1 MTGTEE
7 EPIEQSTTR
16 WKPTK
21 NATDSVLTGETD
33 GEVMAGRLE
42 DTRKG
47 FIARNVILVTITT
60 MDLVLERTA
69 SNSDGEVYRCIFR
82 YLASI
87 GRKVNITYTLTFMS
101 LMVVRWYVALISET
115 EESELPILF
124 LIDLELVHA
133 FDLSLDLRRPKRS
146 VPQRCCYCS

>member
-1 MTGTEE
+1 M
-7 EPIEQSTTR
+7 
-16 WKPTK
+16 
-21 NATDSVLTGETD
+21 D

-101 LMVVRWYVALISET
+101 LMVVR
-115 EESELPILF
+115 
-124 LIDLELVHA
+124 
-133 FDLSLDLRRPKRS
+133 
-146 VPQRCCYCS
+146 

>member
-1 MTGTEE
+1 M
-7 EPIEQSTTR
+7 
-16 WKPTK
+16 
-21 NATDSVLTGETD
+21 LTGETD

-87 GRKVNITYTLTFMS
+87 GRKVNIAYTLRFMS
-101 LMVVRWYVALISET
+101 LMVVR
-115 EESELPILF
+115 
-124 LIDLELVHA
+124 
-133 FDLSLDLRRPKRS
+133 
-146 VPQRCCYCS
+146 

>member
-1 MTGTEE
+1 M
-7 EPIEQSTTR
+7 
-16 WKPTK
+16 
-21 NATDSVLTGETD
+21 D

-60 MDLVLERTA
+60 MDLVSERTA

-101 LMVVRWYVALISET
+101 LMVVR
-115 EESELPILF
+115 
-124 LIDLELVHA
+124 
-133 FDLSLDLRRPKRS
+133 
-146 VPQRCCYCS
+146 